1 MYDQQETKSSMNLIP
16 DKSSL
21 LEYLKHSNLQTYK
34 WKQCTKQNIT
44 MPALAGNG
52 WKEQKG
58 KIIPVWF
65 LTSQLPP
72 HLSRKSNRVEDSYN
86 ADSEENDDRK

>member
-1 MYDQQETKSSMNLIP
+1 MYDQQKTKSSLNLIP

-21 LEYLKHSNLQTYK
+21 LEHLKRSNLQTYI
-34 WKQCTKQNIT
+34 WKQYTKQNIT

-52 WKEQKG
+52 LKEQEG

-65 LTSQLPP
+65 LTSQLLPC
-72 HLSRKSNRVEDSYN
+72 LSK
-86 ADSEENDDRK
+86 NDDREKVGS

>member
-1 MYDQQETKSSMNLIP
+1 
-16 DKSSL
+16 
-21 LEYLKHSNLQTYK
+21 
-34 WKQCTKQNIT
+34 